1 MPPQVRC
8 RRMPAKLIMLQGT
21 ASSVGKSL
29 LATALCRMFRQDGFR
44 VAPFKAQNMSNNSY
58 VTPDGGEIGRA
69 QVAQAEAAGI
79 DPCVDMNP
87 ILLKPEANH
96 RSQVVVLGKASEAL
110 SAREY
115 YRRKADLQPVVL
127 GALER
132 LRAEHEVIVMEGAG
146 SPAEI
151 NFRGVDL
158 VNMGL
163 AQAVEAPVLLVGDID
178 KGGVFAHLVG
188 TMELLEP
195 EERAL
200 VKATVINKFRGDLSL
215 LDSGLTFLADH
226 TKVPVL
232 GVVPYLDGHGV
243 PEEDSATLSL
253 GAPATS
259 PGTDLLDIAVVR
271 LPRISN
277 FTDFEP
283 LAREPSVW
291 LRYVGDGAALGI
303 PDLVIIPGT
312 KTTMADLAYLRA
324 SGLAQRISAFS
335 ADGGM
340 VMGICGGLQMLG
352 QAILDPDGIESN
364 QCEAPGL
371 GLLPLTTTFAN
382 PKTTVRVEGVC
393 GLPFATGERIVGYEI
408 HNGRTEV
415 DGPPAF
421 TVEGHPDGALKGNV
435 FGTYV
440 HGVFDEDGFRGA
452 FLKGLAARKGTAL
465 DIAPALPR
473 DAVYDR
479 LAARVRA
486 ALDMDRLYA
495 IAGL

>member
-1 MPPQVRC
+1 
-8 RRMPAKLIMLQGT
+8 MLQGT

-58 VTPDGGEIGRA
+58 VTRDGGEIGRA
-69 QVAQAEAAGI
+69 QAAQAEAAGI
-79 DPCVDMNP
+79 EASVDMNP

-96 RSQVVVLGKASEAL
+96 RSQVVVLGKASESL

-115 YRRKADLQPVVL
+115 YQRKADLQPIVL

-132 LRAEHEVIVMEGAG
+132 LRIGYDVIVIEGAG

-151 NFRGVDL
+151 NLRSVDL

-163 AQAVEAPVLLVGDID
+163 ARAVDAPVLLVGDID
-178 KGGVFAHLVG
+178 KGGVFAHIVG

-200 VKATVINKFRGDLSL
+200 VKGTVINKFRGDVTL
-215 LDSGLTFLADH
+215 LDSGLTFLADR
-226 TKVPVL
+226 TKVPIL
-232 GVVPYLDGHGV
+232 GVVPYLDAHGV
-243 PEEDSATLSL
+243 PEEDSASL
-253 GAPATS
+253 PQAGAPA
-259 PGTDLLDIAVVR
+259 PDGKFIEIAVVR

-291 LRYVGDGAALGI
+291 LRYVADGASLGT

-312 KTTMADLAYLRA
+312 KATMADLAYLRA
-324 SGLAQRISAFS
+324 SGLAQRIAAVAAEGST
-335 ADGGM
+335 

-352 QAILDPDGIESN
+352 KAIRDPDRIESD
-364 QCEAPGL
+364 QCEASGL
-371 GLLPLTTTFAN
+371 GLLPMVTTFAK
-382 PKTTVRVEGVC
+382 PKTTVRVEGTSS
-393 GLPFATGERIVGYEI
+393 LPWVEGERIVGYEI

-421 TVEGHPDGALKGNV
+421 MVAGHPDGAVHKTV

-440 HGVFDEDGFRGA
+440 HGVFDEDGFRRA
-452 FLKGLAARKGTAL
+452 FLEGLASRKGISI
-465 DIAPALPR
+465 DMAPDLPR
-473 DAVYDR
+473 EAVYDR

-486 ALDMDRLYA
+486 ALDTERLYT
-495 IAGL
+495 IAGV